1 MKPEDRFVERLRAL
15 IPPSPCVLLPP
26 GDDAAVVARA
36 AGPLAATTD
45 MLVEGIDFL
54 PGEDPE
60 RLGRRA
66 AAVNLSDLAAVGAR
80 PEFFLLSIAFP
91 ARLGEEFPL
100 AVARGA
106 IARAGEFG
114 AALIGGDLSGADQTM
129 IAIALWGRPEAEPI
143 TRSGACPGDA
153 VYLSGSL
160 GQAAAGLRLARILSA
175 FAEHGSVPT
184 PRFPSLSPADQE
196 TLLAA
201 YHDPVPRVSL
211 GLALARHRLATAAI
225 DVSDGLGV
233 DAGRLAAASQT
244 RVVLER
250 DRIPLSKAVRSLAEM
265 ESLDPL
271 ELALSGGDDY
281 EILFT
286 VPEDATAA
294 LEAHRPELGV
304 PVTRIG
310 RVQEG
315 RGAVLRDGGV
325 ERDVAGLG
333 HDHFQEARPQ
343 ERDESG
349 EGA

>member
-1 MKPEDRFVERLRAL
+1 VKPEDRFVERLRAL
-15 IPPSPCVLLPP
+15 LPPSPCVLLPP

-45 MLVEGIDFL
+45 VLVEGVDFL

-80 PEFFLLSIAFP
+80 PEFFLLAIAFP
-91 ARLGEEFPL
+91 AARGEEFPL

-106 IARAGEFG
+106 IARGGEFG
-114 AALIGGDLSGADQTM
+114 AVLVGGDLSAADQTM

-143 TRSGACPGDA
+143 TRSGARPGDA
-153 VYLSGSL
+153 VYVSGHL

-175 FAEHGSVPT
+175 FAAQGSLPT
-184 PRFPSLSPADQE
+184 PRFPALSPADQE
-196 TLLAA
+196 TLLSA

-211 GLALARHRLATAAI
+211 GLTLARHRLATAAI

-233 DAGRLAAASQT
+233 DAGRLAAASQA

-250 DRIPLSKAVRSLAEM
+250 DRIPLSRPLRSLAEM

-281 EILFT
+281 ELLFT
-286 VPEDATAA
+286 VPEKAAGA
-294 LEAHRPELGV
+294 LETHLSGLGA

-310 RVQEG
+310 RVEAG
-315 RGAVLRDGGV
+315 RGAVLRDGAA

-333 HDHFQEARPQ
+333 HDHFEFASR
-343 ERDESG
+343 G
-349 EGA
+349 GA

>member
-1 MKPEDRFVERLRAL
+1 VKPEDRFVERLRAL
-15 IPPSPCVLLPP
+15 IPPSPCVLLAP

-45 MLVEGIDFL
+45 LLVEGVDFL
-54 PGEDPE
+54 PGEDAE

-91 ARLGEEFPL
+91 AGRGEEFPL

-114 AALIGGDLSGADQTM
+114 AALVGGDLSAAEETM
-129 IAIALWGRPEAEPI
+129 IAIALWGRPEGEI
-143 TRSGACPGDA
+143 LTRSGARPGDA
-153 VYLSGSL
+153 VYVSGSL

-175 FAEHGSVPT
+175 FGEHGSAPT
-184 PRFPSLSPADQE
+184 PRFPSLSLADQE
-196 TLLAA
+196 TLLGA
-201 YHDPVPRVSL
+201 YRDPVPRVPL

-233 DAGRLAAASQT
+233 DAGRLAAASQA

-250 DRIPLSKAVRSLAEM
+250 DRIPLSRAIRSLAEM
-265 ESLDPL
+265 ESLDAL
-271 ELALSGGDDY
+271 ELALAGGDDY

-286 VPEDATAA
+286 LREDATAS
-294 LEAHRPELGV
+294 LEAHLPEFGV

-310 RVQEG
+310 RVEEG
-315 RGAVLRDGGV
+315 RGAVLRDGSA

-333 HDHFQEARPQ
+333 HDHL
-343 ERDESG
+343 ERADRGSRSDD
-349 EGA
+349 GA

>member
-1 MKPEDRFVERLRAL
+1 VNHEDRFVERLRAL

-45 MLVEGIDFL
+45 LLVEGVDFL
-54 PGEDPE
+54 PGEDAE

-91 ARLGEEFPL
+91 AGRGEEFPL

-114 AALIGGDLSGADQTM
+114 AALVGGDLSAAEETM
-129 IAIALWGRPEAEPI
+129 IAIALWGRPEGEI
-143 TRSGACPGDA
+143 LTRSGARPGDA
-153 VYLSGSL
+153 VYVSGSL

-175 FAEHGSVPT
+175 FGEHGSVPT

-196 TLLAA
+196 TLLGA
-201 YHDPVPRVSL
+201 YRDPVPRVPL

-233 DAGRLAAASQT
+233 DAGRLAAASRV

-250 DRIPLSKAVRSLAEM
+250 DRIPLSRAIRSLAEM
-265 ESLDPL
+265 ESLDAL
-271 ELALSGGDDY
+271 ELALAGGDDY

-286 VPEDATAA
+286 VREDATAS
-294 LEAHRPELGV
+294 LEAHLPELEV

-310 RVQEG
+310 RVEAG
-315 RGAVLRDGGV
+315 RGAVLREGAV

-333 HDHFQEARPQ
+333 HDHLGG
-343 ERDESG
+343 RDRDSRSD